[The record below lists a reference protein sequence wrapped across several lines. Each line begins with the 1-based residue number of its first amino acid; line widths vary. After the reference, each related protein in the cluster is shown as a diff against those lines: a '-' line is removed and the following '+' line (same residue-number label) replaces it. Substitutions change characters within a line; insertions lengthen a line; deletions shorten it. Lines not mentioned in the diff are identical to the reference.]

1 MAAAAVVVVNGS
13 YRAKLL
19 AWWLASMR
27 MCAYMCVCVY
37 VCMYVCV
44 YVCARMFERGAPGP
58 GLAWPGLARA
68 APLGWLVCCD
78 AGCGLANSERWP
90 PFVCALSSPP
100 EIERC
105 RAAHGECVCVYV
117 DNAFL
122 GERKKRKRK

>member
-58 GLAWPGLARA
+58 GLAWPGLAWPGRLLLA
-68 APLGWLVCCD
+68 GLSAVTLVVAWRIPS
-78 AGCGLANSERWP
+78 AGHLLCVRFRPRLRSKGVEQRTESV
-90 PFVCALSSPP
+90 FVSM
-100 EIERC
+100 
-105 RAAHGECVCVYV
+105 
-117 DNAFL
+117 
-122 GERKKRKRK
+122 